1 MDFTNLFLILFQ
13 DDYQDALDKLQLTV
27 TKAYRVNSNIK
38 FEVFIH
44 KVNYILETFRGKMLL
59 NLKVYYYTKFKHKKN
74 CFNLIRLDILM

>member
-1 MDFTNLFLILFQ
+1 MQ

-44 KVNYILETFRGKMLL
+44 KVSYYIELEIYVFLQVFITCVILD
-59 NLKVYYYTKFKHKKN
+59 KVIH
-74 CFNLIRLDILM
+74 IMG

>member
-1 MDFTNLFLILFQ
+1 MNTMLLLFQ

-44 KVNYILETFRGKMLL
+44 KVSFAIKEMNNFFLYIFNFLL
-59 NLKVYYYTKFKHKKN
+59 
-74 CFNLIRLDILM
+74 

>member
-1 MDFTNLFLILFQ
+1 MTNTMLLLFQ

-44 KVNYILETFRGKMLL
+44 KVSIAIKEMSKKFFFIFNFLL
-59 NLKVYYYTKFKHKKN
+59 
-74 CFNLIRLDILM
+74 

>member
-1 MDFTNLFLILFQ
+1 MQ

-44 KVNYILETFRGKMLL
+44 KVSYYIELEIYVFLQVFITCVILD
-59 NLKVYYYTKFKHKKN
+59 KVIYLY
-74 CFNLIRLDILM
+74 IMG

>member
-1 MDFTNLFLILFQ
+1 MQ

-44 KVNYILETFRGKMLL
+44 KVSYYIELEIYYVAFPVCVQTPNTFFYSPCNIQCEKKIIKME
-59 NLKVYYYTKFKHKKN
+59 Y
-74 CFNLIRLDILM
+74 